1 MGVTNSKIVAPK
13 AFSANQ
19 NYSSRHRLE
28 PSPMTDIIPLLVGA
42 VIVGV
47 IHMSAPDHWVTLC
60 ILSTK
65 AGWNK
70 RKLFN
75 VSIITATGH
84 AFLSAILGL
93 AIAVVG
99 VYVSTLISLFLS
111 LIIGAVMLVVGLFIG
126 LKALFSHKKIE
137 VTPEEKLLEKIE
149 KSSMG
154 IKGLS
159 YFAILGAALSPD
171 LSITPFFLG
180 AVPSGLMLAIYVFI
194 VFVVVSVLSEVVLVQ
209 VGTCGLAKSFEK
221 VPEKYNDAIV
231 GFVIAAVGIY
241 IMIVG

>member
-1 MGVTNSKIVAPK
+1 
-13 AFSANQ
+13 
-19 NYSSRHRLE
+19 
-28 PSPMTDIIPLLVGA
+28 MTDIIPLLVGA

-70 RKLFN
+70 KKLFT
-75 VSIITATGH
+75 VSITTATGH

-93 AIAVVG
+93 TVAVIG

-111 LIIGAVMLVVGLFIG
+111 LIIGAIMLVVGLFIG
-126 LKALFSHKKIE
+126 LKALFSSKKMEI
-137 VTPEEKLLEKIE
+137 TPEEKLLEKAE
-149 KSSMG
+149 KNTMG

-194 VFVVVSVLSEVVLVQ
+194 VFVIVSILSEAILVQ
-209 VGTCGLAKSFEK
+209 AGTCGLAKTFEK

-231 GFVIAAVGIY
+231 GFIIAAVGIY